1 MKSFPPALTSPPWA
15 SRTKRLVALVAAA
28 LLALLVMRLSDI
40 LPIVTVAVVLAYLLT
55 PLVSYIDE
63 HLLVFPPFGKRSHR
77 SLAVFLTYIIIIAAV
92 IVVIIV
98 VVPAL
103 VAQLE
108 EFGRRLPGLFRT
120 IEVSIEHTLSDPLT
134 FNGEPVLIN
143 GEPFIPLERL
153 REATGAQH
161 ITQLL
166 QLDNI
171 NLVGT
176 TQSFVGSLTG
186 SAFSFV
192 GGALT
197 IIINIIFLL
206 VMMFF
211 FLRDGAIFVER
222 AIHLTPDLYR
232 GDARRLLFELGQVW
246 NAYLRGQLWLALVM
260 GTAAFVSAVL
270 LGMPNPL
277 ILGML
282 SSLLE
287 FIPGIGSG
295 FAIFPAALLA
305 LTSQS
310 TTMAGL
316 EGLPFAVVVAIVWAL
331 LQNIEAYL
339 LVPRVMG
346 GSLNLHPLTVV
357 IAIIAGASLAGV
369 LGIILAAPTVASL
382 RIFGQYIYG
391 KLTDHDPFL
400 RPVVHKSSSVSLG
413 GLRRLAQEIEAR
425 FGGQIRARVEAMR
438 KHDHAG

>member
-1 MKSFPPALTSPPWA
+1 MKSVPPALTSPPWSPRA
-15 SRTKRLVALVAAA
+15 KRLVVLVAAA
-28 LLALLVMRLSDI
+28 FAVFILFRLSDI
-40 LPIVTVAVVLAYLLT
+40 LPIVTVAVLLAYLLT
-55 PLVSYIDE
+55 PLVSFIDE
-63 HLLVFPPFGKRSHR
+63 RLLVFPPFGKKSHR
-77 SLAVFLTYIIIIAAV
+77 NLAVLLTYIIIIAGV
-92 IVVIIV
+92 IVVILV

-108 EFGRRLPGLFRT
+108 EFGRRLPGLLRT
-120 IEVSIEHTLSDPLT
+120 IESSVEHTLSEPLT
-134 FNGEPVLIN
+134 FNGEPILIN

-153 REATGAQH
+153 QEATGAQRLTE
-161 ITQLL
+161 IL
-166 QLDNI
+166 QLDNL

-186 SAFSFV
+186 SAFNFV

-197 IIINIIFLL
+197 VIINIIFLM

-211 FLRDGAIFVER
+211 FLRDGAIFVEKG
-222 AIHLTPDLYR
+222 IQLTPELYR

-246 NAYLRGQLWLALVM
+246 NAYLRGQLWLAMVM
-260 GTAAFVSAVL
+260 GTAAFMSAVL

-282 SSLLE
+282 SFLLE

-310 TTMAGL
+310 ITMPNVG
-316 EGLPFAVVVAIVWAL
+316 GVPFAVVVVIVWAL

-357 IAIIAGASLAGV
+357 IAIIAGAGLAGV

-391 KLTDHDPFL
+391 KLTDHDPFP
-400 RPVVHKSSSVSLG
+400 RPVVRQSGSVR
-413 GLRRLAQEIEAR
+413 GLRRLAQEFDAR
-425 FGGQIRARVEAMR
+425 FGGQIRRVW
-438 KHDHAG
+438 KP